1 LALMTMPSV
10 APLGGALADGDPH
23 RELPLVRMALGS
35 THQRELAVED
45 LFSGYSETVLGKN
58 DLISKVH
65 VPPRTAGSAED
76 WPARG
81 AAGNDWAVRSRSA
94 ELVLN
99 GMAANAR
106 LLRKAAEAAI
116 GDARALVP
124 YERKQLRGHVR
135 RAIRAVPNPAGRP

>member
-23 RELPLVRMALGS
+23 RELLLVRMALGS
-35 THQRELAVED
+35 THQRDLAVED

-81 AAGNDWAVRSRSA
+81 AAGNHRAVRVRSA
-94 ELVLN
+94 ELAPN
-99 GMAANAR
+99 GKAANDR
-106 LLRKAAEAAI
+106 LPRKAAEAAI
-116 GDARALVP
+116 GGARTLVT
-124 YERKQLRGHVR
+124 YKREQLRGHVR
-135 RAIRAVPNPAGRP
+135 RAVRAVPNPAGRP